1 MSDPKKNF
9 ICKEK
14 NHITNDMYR
23 IYGKDTKC
31 IKCMYENF
39 KNKLEESTFLKEK

>member
-9 ICKEK
+9 VCKEN
-14 NHITNDMYR
+14 NHIINDMYR

-31 IKCMYENF
+31 IKRML
-39 KNKLEESTFLKEK
+39 KNKLEEPTVLKEK